1 MGKVISKKDKIE
13 KKISIDVHIAPVLE
27 YMLKKANLDLSEL
40 NDTFIKVW
48 INQNLDLLTDIE
60 KKNFNIS

>member
-13 KKISIDVHIAPVLE
+13 KKISIAIHIAPVLE

-60 KKNFNIS
+60 KEKFNIS